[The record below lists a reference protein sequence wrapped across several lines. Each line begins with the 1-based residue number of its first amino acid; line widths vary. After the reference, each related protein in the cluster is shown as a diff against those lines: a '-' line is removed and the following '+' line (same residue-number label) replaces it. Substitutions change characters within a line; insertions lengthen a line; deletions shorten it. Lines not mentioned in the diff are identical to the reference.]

1 MRRLPYEPKER
12 PQKARV
18 MAMRCILGY
27 CLIFKVMSFIA
38 SFLHSWWKL
47 IGELL
52 YGFELFK
59 NGGPAK
65 PALRVV

>member
-1 MRRLPYEPKER
+1 
-12 PQKARV
+12 
-18 MAMRCILGY
+18 MRCILGY